1 MEVVKD
7 IQLVHLVVQKLEH
20 QVILLQQLLH
30 KEMMVEMEFIP
41 LLLGVH
47 KLLVAVEELELSEQM
62 LYNQVLQQVVLVTV
76 VLEFQVILQD
86 HVLVMAV
93 VVEVE
98 KDWLLDVL
106 AQVEL
111 EAAVQV
117 VKDHQHK
124 QPQELQTLAVEVV
137 EQE

>member
-1 MEVVKD
+1 MMVETEFT
-7 IQLVHLVVQKLEH
+7 LVVQ
-20 QVILLQQLLH
+20 
-30 KEMMVEMEFIP
+30 
-41 LLLGVH
+41 GAH
-47 KLLVAVEELELSEQM
+47 KLLVVAVELEHVEQM
-62 LYNQVLQQVVLVTV
+62 LYNQVLQQVVLVMV

-86 HVLVMAV
+86 HVLVMV
-93 VVEVE
+93 EVVEVE

-124 QPQELQTLAVEVV
+124 QPQELQTLAVAVV

>member
-1 MEVVKD
+1 
-7 IQLVHLVVQKLEH
+7 
-20 QVILLQQLLH
+20 
-30 KEMMVEMEFIP
+30 MEFILV
-41 LLLGVH
+41 LLRVH
-47 KLLVAVEELELSEQM
+47 KLLVAEVELELQEQT
-62 LYNQVLQQVVLVTV
+62 LYNQVLQLVLLVMV

-86 HVLVMAV
+86 HVLVMVA

-98 KDWLLDVL
+98 KEWLLDVL

-111 EAAVQV
+111 EAVVQV

-124 QPQELQTLAVEVV
+124 QPQELLILVVAVV